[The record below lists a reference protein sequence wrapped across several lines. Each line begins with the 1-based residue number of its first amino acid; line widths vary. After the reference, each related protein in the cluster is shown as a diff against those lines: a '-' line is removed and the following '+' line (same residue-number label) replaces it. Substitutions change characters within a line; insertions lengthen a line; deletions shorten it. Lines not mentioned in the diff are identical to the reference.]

1 VQYERSRSLRD
12 QVIDASTQVD
22 LLQNEI
28 AFNQTLTGNLKEIIN
43 LDGQLNSAQAAL
55 NNGQVTSAIDILEA
69 TETLIK
75 GASFP
80 LSSHVTG
87 ILSEKAVGL
96 RQSAVAC
103 LHKNWSLLVRIDRK
117 LGMMS
122 ISSDSPGES
131 RRVPF
136 HSFCLQM
143 LTAY

>member
-1 VQYERSRSLRD
+1 
-12 QVIDASTQVD
+12 
-22 LLQNEI
+22 
-28 AFNQTLTGNLKEIIN
+28 LTGNLKEILN

-80 LSSHVTG
+80 LSSYVTG

-103 LHKNWSLLVRIDRK
+103 LHKNWSLLVRVDKK
-117 LGMMS
+117 LGMMT

-131 RRVPF
+131 QRSHF
-136 HSFCLQM
+136 IHFACQ
-143 LTAY
+143 Y